1 MPDTVVTTR
10 TEYPDSI
17 EIGTPGRGGNIKI
30 YFNANNLA
38 EAQVR
43 IDNAVSTRTYLL
55 AKLSAKGWKP

>member
-55 AKLSAKGWKP
+55 AKLSEKGWKP